1 MPVRMAVTRIYPRTL
16 LVKMEK
22 DLILPIV
29 FAQTEAKLRTA
40 ENQEG
45 KRKDENEK
53 QKMKG
58 I

>member
-1 MPVRMAVTRIYPRTL
+1 MPVRMAVTQIYPRTL

-22 DLILPIV
+22 DLILPSV

>member
-22 DLILPIV
+22 DLIFPSV

-40 ENQEG
+40 ENPEG

-53 QKMKG
+53 EKMKG
-58 I
+58 L

>member
-1 MPVRMAVTRIYPRTL
+1 
-16 LVKMEK
+16 MEK
-22 DLILPIV
+22 DLILPSV

-58 I
+58 IWSENIIWKNKFDEQL

>member
-22 DLILPIV
+22 DLILPSV
-29 FAQTEAKLRTA
+29 FAQTEAKLSTA

>member
-1 MPVRMAVTRIYPRTL
+1 MAVTRIYPRTL

-22 DLILPIV
+22 DLILPSV

-40 ENQEG
+40 ENPEG

>member
-16 LVKMEK
+16 LVKIEK
-22 DLILPIV
+22 DRILPSV